1 MHVNKIVLHGW
12 QCLASGR
19 TFNDGMP
26 MSQTIT
32 NNSHNSLENCI
43 SLGHRYENKYNIKQ
57 NGTIKVKG

>member
-1 MHVNKIVLHGW
+1 MLGKW
-12 QCLASGR
+12 QDIGSFYGR
-19 TFNDGMP
+19 MP

-32 NNSHNSLENCI
+32 TNSHNSPENCI